1 MSDNYYKIYVDNT
14 ISLVQTLTIK
24 SEVSAQMVNEYISM
38 VYGADKVDYDDKT
51 TWKYYKNIC
60 GEYHFSDE
68 MIYITSLDTLEK
80 IPFTK
85 ESFLIHR
92 ATLLAYAFGTR
103 YYLELVDNHPDK
115 EQLIL
120 GVLYPADMQKAIS
133 SSDGTILSY
142 NKTYVEPNE
151 YSLIENIQKWIYNYK
166 IRWDVKSFRVSDN
179 LYPTSEHGVF
189 YLQLVPLIINLRLE
203 KCKTNEAHSFHIRN
217 YLASHGRLDRYL
229 EFMTKF
235 QSLFFYRNINYIDR
249 NNGKSYLFDWLMNNV
264 LTHRN
269 IPLSSFT
276 MKHFDA
282 LMPSEI
288 KPEVTFERK
297 PLNYPL
303 NPDQN
308 FNFTLD
314 SLFNKEHPLELGNP
328 EYIADNKEII
338 RKQFEY
344 STSGVVQT
352 KALESV
358 LLDKTDAVVNTLE
371 DTILNHWIYLADKQI
386 FKTFT
391 TVKNPISGATYSLD
405 TRDAFIYAMYCY
417 GRALGATISNVP
429 RLYAFRVKRIP
440 EPSVEEIYKVV
451 DPKYVD
457 ISLAHEL
464 KSKQPSVPPFI
475 SNTVDFISFCQKVF
489 DANEHLV
496 KLTGLQENLYA
507 RAMVKNMGLQ
517 FYCDKLI
524 TLSDHDQ
531 SFTSWL
537 NEKGLPDDDF
547 SSEQYLNIY
556 NQLLT
561 GSTGYSQEAFSY
573 LRNMQNAMISIMKQ
587 LTSYSIQYLTKINNF
602 KIKVVQWGVIRVS
615 NPKFKNFSNYFLPIS
630 NIDILKTKMSSK
642 QKVVLS
648 IKHLISTSTLP
659 IKQTA
664 KYRLEIKVKPRMQ
677 PIALVMKSVRYHVT
691 YDLKA
696 KVQGEPAQDYE
707 KSAFIGFNNYLSLT
721 DQQKNTIKDIYNSTP

>member
-24 SEVSAQMVNEYISM
+24 SEVSAQMINDYITM
-38 VYGADKVDYDDKT
+38 VYGTHNVDINDKT

-85 ESFLIHR
+85 ESFLVHR
-92 ATLLAYAFGTR
+92 STFTAYAFGTR
-103 YYLELVDNHPDK
+103 YYLELIDNNPDK

-120 GVLYPADMQKAIS
+120 GVLYPANMQKAIEAP
-133 SSDGTILSY
+133 DGTILSY
-142 NKTYVEPNE
+142 SKKFVEPNE

-166 IRWDVKSFRVSDN
+166 MRWDVKSFRVSDN
-179 LYPTSEHGVF
+179 LYPVAEHGVF
-189 YLQLVPLIINLRLE
+189 YLQLVSLIINLRLE

-217 YLASHGRLDRYL
+217 YLASHGRLDKFL
-229 EFMTKF
+229 EFMTRF
-235 QSLFFYRNINYIDR
+235 QSLYFYRNINYIDR
-249 NNGKSYLFDWLMNNV
+249 NNGKSSIFDWLMDNV
-264 LTHRN
+264 LTHRK
-269 IPLSSFT
+269 IPISSFT
-276 MKHFDA
+276 MNHSDV
-282 LMPSEI
+282 LMPEQIRPEI
-288 KPEVTFERK
+288 VFERK

-303 NPDQN
+303 NPDQI
-308 FNFTLD
+308 FNYSLD
-314 SLFNKEHPLELGNP
+314 SILSKEIPLEVGNLD
-328 EYIADNKEII
+328 YITDNKENI

-358 LLDKTDAVVNTLE
+358 LLDETDAVVNTLE
-371 DTILNHWIYLADKQI
+371 DTILNHWIYLADKEI
-386 FKTFT
+386 YKTFT
-391 TVKNPISGATYSLD
+391 IVKNPKTGATYSL
-405 TRDAFIYAMYCY
+405 TVREAFIYAMYCY
-417 GRALGATISNVP
+417 GKALGTNISKVP
-429 RLYAFRVKRIP
+429 KLYALRVKRIP
-440 EPSVEEIYKVV
+440 EPSIEEIYKVV

-457 ISLAHEL
+457 ISLAREL
-464 KSKQPSVPPFI
+464 KSMQPTIPPFI
-475 SNTVDFISFCQKVF
+475 SNTTDFIGFCQQIF
-489 DANEHLV
+489 NANEHLI
-496 KLTGLQENLYA
+496 KLHSFQENLYA

-537 NEKGLPDDDF
+537 AEKGLPDEEF
-547 SSEQYLNIY
+547 TSEQYLNIY

-561 GSTGYSQEAFSY
+561 SSTGYSQEAFSY

-602 KIKVVQWGVIRVS
+602 KIKVVQWGVIRIS
-615 NPKFKNFSNYFLPIS
+615 NPKLKNFSRVFLPIS
-630 NIDILKTKMSSK
+630 NIDIIKAKMSSK
-642 QKVVLS
+642 QKVLLS
-648 IKHLISTSTLP
+648 IKHLISTTTKP

-664 KYRLEIKVKPRMQ
+664 KYKLEIKVKPRFS
-677 PIALVMKSVRYHVT
+677 PIAVVMKKVRYHVT
-691 YDLKA
+691 YDLRA
-696 KVQGEPAQDYE
+696 QVQGESVDVYE
-707 KSAFIGFNNYLSLT
+707 KSAFIGYNNYLSLT